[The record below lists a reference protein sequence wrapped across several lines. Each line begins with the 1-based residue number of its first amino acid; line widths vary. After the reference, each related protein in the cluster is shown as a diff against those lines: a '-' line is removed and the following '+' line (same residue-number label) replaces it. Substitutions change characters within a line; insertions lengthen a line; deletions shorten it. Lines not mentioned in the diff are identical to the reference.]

1 MSKKWMLVLSLILVG
16 TVLLGSCAKPDA
28 VSGATAW
35 DTSQKETIAVEALT
49 VALGSLTDEINA
61 SGVVAGVR
69 EAFVVSE
76 AQGLVTA
83 VSFTLGDRVAEG
95 QELLR
100 VDDRIAALNL
110 SRFKEQYE
118 AAKLELTATEALSA
132 AGRSSPADMTKA
144 RGNYSGAK
152 AQYETSLKALNDTR
166 LRAPVAGVISST
178 EEVATV
184 GASIAPGARVARIVD
199 NSSFKVTVGLGE
211 REIGLVELGA
221 KVRVYVP
228 AALGQDYVEGQ
239 VSAIAAGSNPATGSF
254 PVVVSFRNGFAGRVK
269 SGMSAN
275 VSIQARAI
283 APSVV
288 IPTAALF
295 RRGSQYA
302 VFVDDSG
309 RTDVRE
315 LSLGRRSGVQVEVLS
330 GLSEGDLL
338 VISALSRL
346 TDNDPVS
353 STTVG
358 DSVRWE

>member
-1 MSKKWMLVLSLILVG
+1 MSKIRMLALSFLIVG
-16 TVLLGSCAKPDA
+16 TVLLGSCAKPEA

-35 DTSQKETIAVEALT
+35 DNGQKETVAVEALT
-49 VALGSLTDEINA
+49 VSLGSLTDEINA

-76 AQGLVTA
+76 TQGLVTA
-83 VSFTLGDRVAEG
+83 VSFSLGDRVAEG
-95 QELLR
+95 KELLR

-118 AAKLELTATEALSA
+118 AAKLELDATERLSA

-152 AQYETSLKALNDTR
+152 AQYETSLKAFNDTR
-166 LRAPVAGVISST
+166 LRAPVAGVVSSS

-184 GASIAPGARVARIVD
+184 GASITPGARVARIVD
-199 NSSFKVTVGLGE
+199 TSSFKVTVGLGE
-211 REIGLVELGA
+211 REIGLIEVGA

-228 AALGQDYVEGQ
+228 AALGQDYVDGQ
-239 VSAIAAGSNPATGSF
+239 VSAVAAGSNPATGSF
-254 PVVVSFRNGFAGRVK
+254 PVVISFRNGFAGRVK

-275 VSIQARAI
+275 VTIQARAM

-295 RRGSQYA
+295 RRGIKYA
-302 VFVDDSG
+302 VFVDDAG
-309 RTDVRE
+309 RTDLRE

-330 GLSEGDLL
+330 GLREGELL
-338 VISALSRL
+338 VISALTRL
-346 TDNDPVS
+346 TANDPVA